1 MNKNLKLKALIF
13 GATGALGR
21 LILEQLLLSDN
32 YIEITIVVRRILDDW
47 NNLPN
52 IHKKKLNIILKEK
65 FDFLK
70 ESKENI
76 IKELNNKSD
85 FDSIFCCLG
94 TRLIN
99 SSSEIQFVEYDL
111 PLICAEVCEKL
122 NISHFLFVSCYF
134 SREYSLLMRERL
146 KFKIE
151 KDIIK
156 KNIKCVT
163 IFKPGILLNR
173 ENNLNIL
180 NSIGSYVPFIS
191 KIEIK
196 TVANCI
202 FLYDC
207 DFHYG
212 KLLEN
217 KSKILDNNEI
227 LNFIKSHES
236 SLFDSISGY

>member
-85 FDSIFCCLG
+85 FDSVFCCLG

-111 PLICAEVCEKL
+111 PMICAEVCEKL

-134 SREYSLLMRERL
+134 SREYSLLMHERL

-151 KDIIK
+151 KDIFK

-180 NSIGSYVPFIS
+180 NSIGSYVPFLS

-217 KSKILDNNEI
+217 KSKILNNNDI
-227 LNFIKSHES
+227 LEFIKSHES
-236 SLFDSISGY
+236 SLFESISGY

>member
-85 FDSIFCCLG
+85 FDSVFCCLG

-99 SSSEIQFVEYDL
+99 SSNEIQFVEYDL
-111 PLICAEVCEKL
+111 PMICAEVCEKL

-180 NSIGSYVPFIS
+180 NSIGSYVPFLS

>member
-13 GATGALGR
+13 GASGALGR
-21 LILEQLLLSDN
+21 LILDQLLISDN
-32 YIEITIVVRRILDDW
+32 YLEITIVVRRILDEW

-52 IHKKKLNIILKEK
+52 IHKKKLNIILKEN

-70 ESKENI
+70 GSKEDI

-85 FDSIFCCLG
+85 FDSVFCCLG

-99 SSSEIQFVEYDL
+99 SSKEIQYVEYDL
-111 PLICAEVCEKL
+111 TMLCAEVCEKL
-122 NISHFLFVSCYF
+122 NVSHFLFVSCYF
-134 SREYSLLMRERL
+134 SREFSLLLRERI
-146 KFKIE
+146 KYKIE
-151 KDIIK
+151 KEIIK

-180 NSIGSYVPFIS
+180 NTIGSYVPFLS